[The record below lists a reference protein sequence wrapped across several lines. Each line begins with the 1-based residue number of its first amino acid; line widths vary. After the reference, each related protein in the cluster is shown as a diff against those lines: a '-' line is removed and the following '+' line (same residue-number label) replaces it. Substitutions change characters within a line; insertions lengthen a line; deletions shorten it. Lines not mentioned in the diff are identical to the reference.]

1 MMKPMAKKPAAKK
14 KLTRKKTKRRTPGA
28 GKPEWPVT
36 RNVMFRPE
44 RMKYVRRL
52 IRPEGCVFCHAL
64 KEGVKP
70 ESLVLCE
77 NGQAMLMLNKFPYN
91 SGHLLVL
98 PKRHNGE
105 FTELTDSE
113 MRDVN
118 ALMKIG
124 VEILN
129 EAYRPGGFNM
139 GLNLGSVAGAGI
151 PEHLHWHILPRW
163 AGDANFYP
171 LIAEIKV
178 VIETLE
184 QTYGRLAP
192 LIEARGLKSGST
204 NGVNS

>member
-1 MMKPMAKKPAAKK
+1 MAQTKLTSKK
-14 KLTRKKTKRRTPGA
+14 KRKSRKASAPS
-28 GKPEWPVT
+28 WPVT

-52 IRPEGCVFCHAL
+52 IRPDGCVFCHAL
-64 KEGVKP
+64 TEGVKT
-70 ESLVLCE
+70 ESLVLCQNE
-77 NGQAMLMLNKFPYN
+77 QAMLMLNKFPYN

-98 PKRHNGE
+98 PKRHGGE
-105 FTELTDSE
+105 FTELTGAE
-113 MRDVN
+113 MQDVH
-118 ALMKIG
+118 ALMKVGI
-124 VEILN
+124 EILT

-171 LIAEIKV
+171 LIAETKV

-184 QTYGRLAP
+184 QTYSRLRP
-192 LIEARGLKSGST
+192 LLESRGFPIGEES
-204 NGVNS
+204 

>member
-1 MMKPMAKKPAAKK
+1 MAKKTTA
-14 KLTRKKTKRRTPGA
+14 RSKTKSRSAKSRSKTTKPRTRSVS
-28 GKPEWPVT
+28 PEWPVT

-70 ESLVLCE
+70 DSLVLCE
-77 NGQAMLMLNKFPYN
+77 NEQAMLMLNKFPYN

-105 FTELTDSE
+105 FTEMTDSE

-118 ALMKIG
+118 ALMKLG
-124 VEILN
+124 VEVLN

-171 LIAEIKV
+171 LIAETKV

-184 QTYGRLAP
+184 QTYERLAP
-192 LIEARGLKSGST
+192 LMESRGQKGGAKS
-204 NGVNS
+204 

>member
-1 MMKPMAKKPAAKK
+1 MAKKRVAKK
-14 KLTRKKTKRRTPGA
+14 KLTRKKT
-28 GKPEWPVT
+28 KPEWPVT

-70 ESLVLCE
+70 DSLVLCE

-98 PKRHNGE
+98 PKRHSGE
-105 FTELTDSE
+105 FTEMTDSE

-118 ALMKIG
+118 ELMKIG
-124 VEILN
+124 VEVLT

-171 LIAEIKV
+171 LIAETKV

-184 QTYGRLAP
+184 QTYERLVP
-192 LIEARGLKSGST
+192 LIESRMTESRGLKSGHRQGAKS
-204 NGVNS
+204 

>member
-1 MMKPMAKKPAAKK
+1 MAKRTKQLTKKRTAKTRVSKKRPAGKAAKPK
-14 KLTRKKTKRRTPGA
+14 
-28 GKPEWPVT
+28 WPVT

-44 RMKYVRRL
+44 RMRYVRRL
-52 IRPEGCVFCHAL
+52 IRPDGCVFCHAL

-77 NGQAMLMLNKFPYN
+77 NEQAMLMLNKFPYN

-118 ALMKIG
+118 ALMKLG
-124 VEILN
+124 VEILT

-139 GLNLGSVAGAGI
+139 GLNLGAVAGAGI

-163 AGDANFYP
+163 SGDANFYP
-171 LIAEIKV
+171 LIAETKV

-184 QTYGRLAP
+184 QTYERLAP
-192 LIEARGLKSGST
+192 LIESRGLKSGSL
-204 NGVNS
+204 NGVSS

>member
-1 MMKPMAKKPAAKK
+1 MAQTKLTSKK
-14 KLTRKKTKRRTPGA
+14 KRKSRKSSAPK
-28 GKPEWPVT
+28 WPVT

-64 KEGVKP
+64 TEGVKP
-70 ESLVLCE
+70 ESLVLCQNE
-77 NGQAMLMLNKFPYN
+77 QAMLMLNKFPYN

-98 PKRHNGE
+98 PKRHGGE
-105 FTELTDSE
+105 FTELTEAE
-113 MRDVN
+113 MQDVH

-124 VEILN
+124 VEILT

-171 LIAEIKV
+171 LIAETKV

-184 QTYGRLAP
+184 QTYSRLRP
-192 LIEARGLKSGST
+192 LLESRGFP
-204 NGVNS
+204 NGGES